1 MILFQRMA
9 NFNQYFKI
17 VEGFTF
23 MCDRSAMTAEIMQNH
38 YGPLKNGPMDFNQ
51 NIFHYWLMSKH

>member
-1 MILFQRMA
+1 MA

-23 MCDRSAMTAEIMQNH
+23 MCDHSTMTADIMRKH
-38 YGPLKNGPMDFNQ
+38 YGPLKNGSMDFNQ
-51 NIFHYWLMSKH
+51 NIITG

>member
-1 MILFQRMA
+1 MA
-9 NFNQYFKI
+9 NLNQYFKI

-23 MCDRSAMTAEIMQNH
+23 MCDHSAMTADIMRNH

-51 NIFHYWLMSKH
+51 NIITG